1 MTLASTHV
9 YRGIRTLV
17 CPVCGTELEIRRA
30 EAGVMLTTGVF
41 LPHHGQYRASCCG
54 KGYQAPDGPSLRL
67 LVEDMVNTL
76 MLAVTNPGGVTLY
89 GR

>member
-1 MTLASTHV
+1 MTLASTHI

-17 CPVCGTELEIRRA
+17 CPMCGNELEIRRA
-30 EAGVMLTTGVF
+30 EAGIMLTTGIF
-41 LPHHGQYRASCCG
+41 YPHHGQYRAACCDET
-54 KGYQAPDGPSLRL
+54 YEAPDGPSLRRQ
-67 LVEDMVNTL
+67 VEEMVNTL